1 MTSDPAHT
9 FTVEYVS
16 VGPYAHG
23 FGTAADGRAYAFRV
37 LGATMHVE
45 VYREGLDSPVPDQ
58 EDIAAIASAKVTDVD
73 VDDERSIVAMVRDMI
88 AEAKPVNLPR
98 ESGAT
103 TVRALLHRISSVI
116 DAI

>member
-45 VYREGLDSPVPDQ
+45 VYREGLDSPVPDPG
-58 EDIAAIASAKVTDVD
+58 DIAAVASAKVTDVD
-73 VDDERSIVAMVRDMI
+73 VDDERSIVAMVRDLV
-88 AEAKPVNLPR
+88 AEAKPVDLP

-103 TVRALLHRISSVI
+103 TVWALLHRISSVI